1 MQFFFGGGGLFSI
14 TRSRQTR
21 KLFTHDTPNKKKK
34 KRESLHIVEI
44 YTQNVY
50 E

>member
-34 KRESLHIVEI
+34 KRSLHLVEI